1 MPALSD
7 PPAGCAIPPVPRPSS
22 DSTEIGGGGEGTGT
36 LASPTVRPGQRCD
49 DPDVASSVLVVDD
62 DPAFLGLV
70 ARILSDLGIEA
81 VTTAADAYHA
91 LLLAEDARPEAVL
104 VDIGLPD
111 RDGTDLAYELS
122 DLPWRLHVVLTSSD
136 SEAFLGIEPRDGQP
150 ELVFIANEELAG
162 DTLRRALLDG

>member
-1 MPALSD
+1 M
-7 PPAGCAIPPVPRPSS
+7 
-22 DSTEIGGGGEGTGT
+22 
-36 LASPTVRPGQRCD
+36 
-49 DPDVASSVLVVDD
+49 LVVDD

-81 VTTAADAYHA
+81 VTTAADASHA

-122 DLPWRLHVVLTSSD
+122 DLPWRPHVVLTSSD

-150 ELVFIANEELAG
+150 ELVFIAKEELAG

>member
-1 MPALSD
+1 M
-7 PPAGCAIPPVPRPSS
+7 
-22 DSTEIGGGGEGTGT
+22 
-36 LASPTVRPGQRCD
+36 
-49 DPDVASSVLVVDD
+49 LVVDD

-81 VTTAADAYHA
+81 VTTAADASHA

-122 DLPWRLHVVLTSSD
+122 DLPWRPRVVLTSSD
-136 SEAFLGIEPRDGQP
+136 SEAFLGIEPRDGHP
-150 ELVFIANEELAG
+150 ELAFVAKEELAG